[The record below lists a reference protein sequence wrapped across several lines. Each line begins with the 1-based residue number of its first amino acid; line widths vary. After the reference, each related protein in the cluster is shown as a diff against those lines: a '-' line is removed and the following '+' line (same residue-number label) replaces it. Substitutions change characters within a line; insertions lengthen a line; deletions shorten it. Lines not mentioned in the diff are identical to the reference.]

1 MFCYDHLLS
10 LFAHNDFVLRL
21 LKLFHADS
29 TFVLPRSKQR
39 RFVHQIR
46 QIGTGKTWRAS
57 SDKRRLNIGAQRH
70 LAHMHFQDLL
80 ATANVWQTNH
90 HLPVKSTGTQQGS
103 VENIRTV
110 GGGNHNH
117 TLITVKAIHFYQQL
131 IQCLLAFIMTTAH
144 AAATVATDS
153 INLIDKD
160 YARRLLFRLLKHV
173 ANAAGTN
180 APERALEVLS
190 DADYRLMMDTNLN
203 GAYYCV
209 QAFLPGM
216 RNRGSG
222 TIVNIIS
229 DAGKQASPK
238 AGPAYVMSKFGLA
251 GLTQAINAEEPTRG
265 VRAIGIFP
273 GDINTPLL
281 NRRPIVPDAAAR
293 ARMMQPEDIAACVM
307 LAVQLPSRAV
317 IEELVIRPR

>member
-1 MFCYDHLLS
+1 MKQLAVVTGGGSGVGQATVLALVNAGWSVVALGRRRSALEETRS
-10 LFAHNDFVLRL
+10 LAGSL
-21 LKLFHADS
+21 ADCVMAMECDIGQQES
-29 TFVLPRSKQR
+29 VREVGR
-39 RFVHQIR
+39 RIE
-46 QIGTGKTWRAS
+46 AE
-57 SDKRRLNIGAQRH
+57 L
-70 LAHMHFQDLL
+70 
-80 ATANVWQTNH
+80 
-90 HLPVKSTGTQQGS
+90 GS
-103 VENIRTV
+103 VEV
-110 GGGNHNH
+110 
-117 TLITVKAIHFYQQL
+117 LV
-131 IQCLLAFIMTTAH
+131 
-144 AAATVATDS
+144 
-153 INLIDKD
+153 
-160 YARRLLFRLLKHV
+160 
-173 ANAAGTN
+173 NAAGTN
-180 APERALEVLS
+180 APQRALEVLS
-190 DADYRLMMDTNLN
+190 DIDYRAMMDTNLN

-251 GLTQAINAEEPTRG
+251 GLTQAINAEERTRG

-281 NRRPIVPDAAAR
+281 NRRPVVPDEAAR
-293 ARMMQPEDIAACVM
+293 ARMMQPEDIAACVL

>member
-1 MFCYDHLLS
+1 MNQLAVVTGGGS
-10 LFAHNDFVLRL
+10 GVGQATVLAL
-21 LKLFHADS
+21 VAAGWSVAAL
-29 TFVLPRSKQR
+29 
-39 RFVHQIR
+39 
-46 QIGTGKTWRAS
+46 G
-57 SDKRRLNIGAQRH
+57 RRLSALEETRSLAGSLAGRVTAIECDIAQLESVREVGRRIESE
-70 LAHMHFQDLL
+70 L
-80 ATANVWQTNH
+80 
-90 HLPVKSTGTQQGS
+90 GS
-103 VENIRTV
+103 VEV
-110 GGGNHNH
+110 
-117 TLITVKAIHFYQQL
+117 LV
-131 IQCLLAFIMTTAH
+131 
-144 AAATVATDS
+144 
-153 INLIDKD
+153 
-160 YARRLLFRLLKHV
+160 
-173 ANAAGTN
+173 NAAGTN
-180 APERALEVLS
+180 APQRALEVLS

-251 GLTQAINAEEPTRG
+251 GLTQAINAEERSRG

-281 NRRPIVPDAAAR
+281 NRRPVVPDATAR

>member
-1 MFCYDHLLS
+1 MNQLAVVTGGGS
-10 LFAHNDFVLRL
+10 GVGQATVLAL
-21 LKLFHADS
+21 ISAGWSVAAL
-29 TFVLPRSKQR
+29 
-39 RFVHQIR
+39 
-46 QIGTGKTWRAS
+46 G
-57 SDKRRLNIGAQRH
+57 RRLAALEETRSLAGSLAGRVTAIECDIAQQESVRKAARRIESE
-70 LAHMHFQDLL
+70 L
-80 ATANVWQTNH
+80 
-90 HLPVKSTGTQQGS
+90 GS
-103 VENIRTV
+103 VEV
-110 GGGNHNH
+110 
-117 TLITVKAIHFYQQL
+117 LV
-131 IQCLLAFIMTTAH
+131 
-144 AAATVATDS
+144 
-153 INLIDKD
+153 
-160 YARRLLFRLLKHV
+160 
-173 ANAAGTN
+173 NAAGTN

-222 TIVNIIS
+222 TIVNIVS

-251 GLTQAINAEEPTRG
+251 GLTQAINAEERTRG

>member
-1 MFCYDHLLS
+1 
-10 LFAHNDFVLRL
+10 
-21 LKLFHADS
+21 
-29 TFVLPRSKQR
+29 
-39 RFVHQIR
+39 
-46 QIGTGKTWRAS
+46 
-57 SDKRRLNIGAQRH
+57 
-70 LAHMHFQDLL
+70 
-80 ATANVWQTNH
+80 
-90 HLPVKSTGTQQGS
+90 
-103 VENIRTV
+103 
-110 GGGNHNH
+110 
-117 TLITVKAIHFYQQL
+117 
-131 IQCLLAFIMTTAH
+131 
-144 AAATVATDS
+144 
-153 INLIDKD
+153 
-160 YARRLLFRLLKHV
+160 
-173 ANAAGTN
+173 
-180 APERALEVLS
+180 
-190 DADYRLMMDTNLN
+190 MMDTNLN

-222 TIVNIIS
+222 TIVNIVS

-251 GLTQAINAEEPTRG
+251 GLTQAINAEERTRG